1 MPVDIALAV
10 ESVYRSD
17 WGRIVATLISLL
29 GDFELAEEY
38 AQEAFTAALD
48 QWAASGVPASPRAW
62 IISTARHKAID
73 RLRRQTLF
81 TEKLQPQLAHEL
93 PSTVEHP
100 EFEKDEIPDER
111 LRLIFT
117 CCHPSLAQ
125 EAQVALTLR
134 TLCGLETDE
143 IARSFLVP
151 IATMAQRLVRA
162 KRKIRD
168 ARIPYA
174 VPSTSELAE
183 RLDAVLSVIYFVF
196 NEGYAA
202 TRGDRL
208 IRADLC
214 GEAIRLGRIVRTL
227 ISPRPPAE
235 ITGLLAL
242 MLLHDARR
250 DAREDEAGEIVL
262 LENQDRS
269 RWNQAQIAEALPL
282 VTEALAGSPGPYAL
296 QAAIAAEHCKAA
308 RTEDT
313 NWREIVRLYEVL
325 ELVTPSPVVSL
336 NRAVAVAMAESP
348 KAALTIID
356 RLANQGDLE
365 TYHLLHAAR
374 ADLLRRIGSR
384 KEAAKSYLRAIEL
397 TNNQREKTYLER
409 RLREVEGMRS

>member
-1 MPVDIALAV
+1 MAVDIAQEV

-48 QWAASGVPASPRAW
+48 QWAVSGIPESPRAW

-81 TEKLQPQLAHEL
+81 SEKLQPQFVHEL
-93 PSTVEHP
+93 PSIVEQP

-151 IATMAQRLVRA
+151 TATMAQRLVRA

-168 ARIPYA
+168 AKIPYA
-174 VPSTSELAE
+174 VPNTSELTE
-183 RLDAVLSVIYFVF
+183 RLAAVLSVIYFVF

-202 TRGDRL
+202 TRGERL

-227 ISPRPPAE
+227 MSPRPPVEVTA
-235 ITGLLAL
+235 LLAL

-269 RWNQAQIAEALPL
+269 LWNQAQIAEALPL
-282 VTEALAGSPGPYAL
+282 VEESILGSPGPYAL

-308 RTEDT
+308 RTENT
-313 NWREIVRLYEVL
+313 NWPEIVRLYGEL
-325 ELVTPSPVVSL
+325 ELATPSPVVSL

-348 KAALTIID
+348 NAALTIID
-356 RLANQGDLE
+356 GLANQGDLE
-365 TYHLLHAAR
+365 TYHLFHAAR
-374 ADLLRRIGSR
+374 ADLLRRVGSR

-397 TNNQREKTYLER
+397 TSNQREKTFLER
-409 RLREVEGMRS
+409 RLREVKGMSS